1 MRTVSRVPHS
11 GELLKQINSP
21 CSSPLNL
28 PDRVNLCLS
37 PPQETRNK
45 KRLAIMA
52 ERNDCVLIALQLKI
66 ARKLSIIKL
75 KEIIRNQ
82 TEISIAYTLSLL
94 YLTAPKAA
102 L

>member
-1 MRTVSRVPHS
+1 
-11 GELLKQINSP
+11 
-21 CSSPLNL
+21 
-28 PDRVNLCLS
+28 
-37 PPQETRNK
+37 
-45 KRLAIMA
+45 MA
-52 ERNDCVLIALQLKI
+52 ERNDCVLIALQLKT